1 MKKLLLLVLMILS
14 FSSCS
19 TDDNDN
25 LDFYF
30 DYLPVTNVT
39 VPEEFRYNEAY
50 DIHFTYKLPS
60 NCHFYEDLY
69 YIIDGDN
76 RNIAVISY
84 VIDEGACEALDDTE
98 EERSFKFI
106 CTKNTGS
113 YVFEFWGG
121 KDENGEDI
129 YLTYEVP
136 VN

>member
-1 MKKLLLLVLMILS
+1 MKKLLLLPLFILL

-19 TDDNDN
+19 DDD
-25 LDFYF
+25 LDTSDFYSEF
-30 DYLPVTNVT
+30 LPVTSVT

-50 DIHFTYKLPS
+50 DIYYTFNKQT
-60 NCHFYEDLY
+60 NCHFYDDLY
-69 YIIDGDN
+69 YLRQGDY
-76 RNIAVISY
+76 RHIAVIGY
-84 VIDEGACEALDDTE
+84 VLDEGTACTEVNEE

-106 CTKNTGS
+106 RTKNTGS